1 MRARDFHERENER
14 ERERERE
21 RESVETDRGDL
32 WSDLDP
38 FGDFVTSAGNFD
50 KFLSHDSMSGSLNP
64 SSFSLHLL
72 CGTFFFPCLSCG
84 QSCRLQRATLV
95 AAPSKQP
102 LSAMLAARLP
112 NSVRLA
118 PRPLSCRLEMYRS
131 RTCNATLCR
140 LKTGK
145 RHPLADKGTC
155 TTPHA
160 RSLCFVTRCLRQY
173 RNASLAHSAHN
184 DMCENPRC
192 IF

>member
-21 RESVETDRGDL
+21 RESVETDRCDL

-118 PRPLSCRLEMYRS
+118 PRPLSCCHSMHRS
-131 RTCNATLCR
+131 CTCSATLSGFR
-140 LKTGK
+140 TASAVPSP
-145 RHPLADKGTC
+145 RRARVP
-155 TTPHA
+155 TPMHA
-160 RSLCFVTRCLRQY
+160 PCP
-173 RNASLAHSAHN
+173 ASLA
-184 DMCENPRC
+184 
-192 IF
+192 I